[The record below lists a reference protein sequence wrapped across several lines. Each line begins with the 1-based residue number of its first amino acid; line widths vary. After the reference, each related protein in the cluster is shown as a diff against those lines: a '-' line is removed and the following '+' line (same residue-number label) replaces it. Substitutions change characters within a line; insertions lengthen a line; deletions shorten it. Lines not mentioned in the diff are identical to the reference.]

1 MFFRRP
7 FSLSIYYVFFP
18 FLCEGPSKDLETLSG
33 ILCLVVKVK
42 SSSSGLG
49 HESTHSFLKILNADA
64 SELPESFALA
74 PPFFKLASFLDASSG
89 LSF

>member
-1 MFFRRP
+1 MFSGGPSP
-7 FSLSIYYVFFP
+7 FSFTMYFFP

-74 PPFFKLASFLDASSG
+74 PPFFKLAFFLDASSG
-89 LSF
+89 WLF